1 MKCDIASIDASEN
14 SLLKQKWVID
24 PDVNVENAIES
35 FSKSHKI
42 QFKITNF
49 KRLKIGEGIV
59 INKSNFNEEVKNLT
73 K

>member
-1 MKCDIASIDASEN
+1 MVKYSKIISEN

-24 PDVNVENAIES
+24 PDITVEKAIEN
-35 FSKSHKI
+35 FSKSNNI

-49 KRLKIGEGIV
+49 KRLKVGEGIV

>member
-1 MKCDIASIDASEN
+1 M
-14 SLLKQKWVID
+14 ID
-24 PDVNVENAIES
+24 PDVNVEKAIDN
-35 FSKSHKI
+35 FSKSHNI

-49 KRLKIGEGIV
+49 KRLKVGEGII

>member
-1 MKCDIASIDASEN
+1 M
-14 SLLKQKWVID
+14 ID
-24 PDVNVENAIES
+24 PDVTVEKAIDN
-35 FSKSHKI
+35 FSKSHNI

-49 KRLKIGEGIV
+49 KRLKVGEGIV